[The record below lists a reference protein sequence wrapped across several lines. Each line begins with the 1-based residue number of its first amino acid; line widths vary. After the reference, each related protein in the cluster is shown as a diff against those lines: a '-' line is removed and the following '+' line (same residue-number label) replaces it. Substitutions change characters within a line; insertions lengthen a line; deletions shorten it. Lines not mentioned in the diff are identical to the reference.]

1 MRISEGIGMTVTVS
15 GERDYTLG
23 EPERETGN
31 QRGHKELKR
40 SDWVEKVGTGLKC
53 VYFRS
58 W

>member
-1 MRISEGIGMTVTVS
+1 MTVTVS
-15 GERDYTLG
+15 GQRDYTLG

-40 SDWVEKVGTGLKC
+40 SNWVEKVGTDLKC